1 MGKHRRLTDEDLVS
15 ETASGRLNQAKA
27 TKTII
32 MKTIINEFKN
42 SQSVSDKIGF
52 ALSGVLF
59 GLFCVTLP
67 VLVVNLIMHGVPSS
81 FGLLG

>member
-1 MGKHRRLTDEDLVS
+1 
-15 ETASGRLNQAKA
+15 
-27 TKTII
+27 

-52 ALSGVLF
+52 ALAGALLCLV
-59 GLFCVTLP
+59 CVTLP
-67 VLVVNLIMHGVPSS
+67 MLVADLIINGAPSS

>member
-1 MGKHRRLTDEDLVS
+1 
-15 ETASGRLNQAKA
+15 
-27 TKTII
+27 

-59 GLFCVTLP
+59 ALVCVALP
-67 VLVVNLIMHGVPSS
+67 VLVADLIMHGAPSN

>member
-1 MGKHRRLTDEDLVS
+1 
-15 ETASGRLNQAKA
+15 
-27 TKTII
+27 

-67 VLVVNLIMHGVPSS
+67 FLVANLIMNGVPGS